1 MSGFTKDFEKD
12 DGAVWDLVLCI
23 KTKLFRKLSW
33 NIFPLSQ
40 NSSAITTLLLQICK
54 TNQSKLKT
62 WFSEMSQAN
71 CILYNKKYIYA
82 NVCKGCLS
90 LYLILYPPLSDLI

>member
-12 DGAVWDLVLCI
+12 DGAVWDLVLRI

-62 WFSEMSQAN
+62 NGFQ
-71 CILYNKKYIYA
+71 K
-82 NVCKGCLS
+82 CLKQTVFYTTRNIFMQMFAKDV
-90 LYLILYPPLSDLI
+90 YLFI